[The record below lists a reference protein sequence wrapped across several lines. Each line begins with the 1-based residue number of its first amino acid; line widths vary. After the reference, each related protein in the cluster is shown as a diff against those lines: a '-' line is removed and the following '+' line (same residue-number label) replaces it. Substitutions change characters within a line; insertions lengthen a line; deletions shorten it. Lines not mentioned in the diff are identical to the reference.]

1 MKVLLRAD
9 VDGVGHKGDVLDVA
23 DGFARNYLVPNG
35 LAIRATAGAEAQ
47 AASMRRA
54 RELKDARERGEAE
67 EMASRLVAMTITI
80 AARAGAEGKLYGSV
94 TTADIV
100 RAVEEQGNVVLDRR
114 ILRTEPIKDLG
125 VHTVFAKPHTDVEFP
140 ITVEVISD

>member
-114 ILRTEPIKDLG
+114 ILRTEPIKELG